1 MGFNQRQARLGL
13 RASAG
18 NIDQAVQH
26 IMQRKEG
33 RGVGSFFFFL
43 LSLSL
48 IFLFSPTEKIQIFF
62 KLKTNKYINSWLFLS
77 YSISDTHYVIHVFVF
92 FLVVM
97 TMGFNQRQ
105 ARLGLR
111 ASAGNIDQAVQHI
124 MQRKEVRGSNFM
136 V

>member
-1 MGFNQRQARLGL
+1 MILFFCYFA
-13 RASAG
+13 
-18 NIDQAVQH
+18 NI
-26 IMQRKEG
+26 
-33 RGVGSFFFFL
+33 
-43 LSLSL
+43 
-48 IFLFSPTEKIQIFF
+48 
-62 KLKTNKYINSWLFLS
+62 
-77 YSISDTHYVIHVFVF
+77 IHVFVF